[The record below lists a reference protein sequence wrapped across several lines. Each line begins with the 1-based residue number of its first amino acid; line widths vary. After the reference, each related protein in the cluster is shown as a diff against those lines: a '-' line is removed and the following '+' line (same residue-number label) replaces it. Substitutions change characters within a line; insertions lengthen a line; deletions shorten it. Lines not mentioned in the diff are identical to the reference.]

1 MTKLNKQVN
10 REVTINGEDFIASLS
25 INLNEEPEFTLRKK
39 RHKHTV
45 SVPMHSLM
53 DDEGE
58 VVGNGVALET
68 GEAHP
73 KAKATLAEIGLDMP
87 CSNSKVRKTHTN
99 SMMSDPEFAV
109 SEIKSKLAVSEME
122 YKLKVEVLKAINSLF
137 EVECALNAPEGDVIF
152 PMQSSLEPQEG
163 DAPDASRTLTP

>member
-10 REVTINGEDFIASLS
+10 REVTINGEDFIASLN

-53 DDEGE
+53 DDDGE

-99 SMMSDPEFAV
+99 SMMSDPAFAV
-109 SEIKSKLAVSEME
+109 SEIKSLLTASEMD
-122 YKLKVEVLKAINSLF
+122 YALKVEVLKAVNSLF
-137 EVECALNAPEGDVIF
+137 DIE
-152 PMQSSLEPQEG
+152 QELT
-163 DAPDASRTLTP
+163 ASHTLTP

>member
-10 REVTINGEDFIASLS
+10 REVTINGEDFIASLNT
-25 INLNEEPEFTLRKK
+25 NLNEEPEFTLRKK

-58 VVGNGVALET
+58 VVGNGVSFET

-87 CSNSKVRKTHTN
+87 CSNSKLRESK
-99 SMMSDPEFAV
+99 MSDPEFAV
-109 SEIKSKLAVSEME
+109 SEIKSKLAVSEMD

-137 EVECALNAPEGDVIF
+137 EVEEELNAP
-152 PMQSSLEPQEG
+152 SSPDEVRATWKLPLE
-163 DAPDASRTLTP
+163 DARTLTP